1 MNSEYGLQA
10 THSGEALAL
19 KGVDVS
25 TRVSGLLAETR
36 LVQKY
41 RNDGDA
47 NLELTYT
54 FPLPVAGTLL
64 AFSVSIGDKKLEG
77 SVVPRTVAETAY
89 EKAIGEGNSAFRL
102 QEIRPDTYN
111 ATLGNVMPGEAVEIT
126 LRYAETL
133 AWNGKSVRYCLPT
146 TIAPRY
152 GQPTGFQPWQKPVT
166 DLAAEYPLSVRVV
179 IAGAL
184 AQSAI
189 ACPSH
194 RIGMKA
200 LPDGLSIALADGATM
215 DRDFVLE
222 IENEQ
227 VHSLGVS
234 AYARDTRITMLTL
247 LPPETESPEEG
258 RDVVLVIDCSGSMQG
273 DSLRLAK
280 EGVLLALGSLEPNER
295 FGVVAFGT
303 SFRQFDKSLQPA
315 NRMNLNMA
323 RSWVNDLENL
333 GGTAINGALEL
344 ALALHDGNPMD
355 ILLLTDGQ
363 DWQAGKSV
371 PSAKEKGV
379 RIFTMGIG
387 SAVAEESI
395 RMMAQETGG
404 ACELVSPTEDMS
416 VRIYRHFN
424 RMRQPQMRDLR
435 IDWPA
440 TPLWE
445 SRPKQACFAGD
456 AYTVFAALP
465 ESSAEAESVAVSF
478 EFAGQGGQSA
488 IVRLSAERDS
498 ADAIVRL
505 AARHRLEELHDEEKQ
520 AWAVEYQL
528 ITDRTD
534 YLVTM
539 ERSVGEKAEELPELQ
554 AQPQMLP
561 AGWGG
566 TSSVRYSKSRQSPE
580 FRQAIQVQAT
590 GAYDAVAF
598 SSSPDYSHHEWPTVL
613 RCRNTSLATALADNG
628 YDGMMNALRARA
640 KRKIRSGL
648 PKSYSGL
655 KDLPLP
661 AKLAELLELLLA
673 SHTEAELIASFYQ
686 ALLEHDGKGQIDQ
699 GLEKKIAAAIGNA
712 VPEIE
717 LVVMIVSCLNGL
729 RGDRRLSSSVDRY
742 DIPAFLRKQTD

>member
-10 THSGEALAL
+10 THSGETLAL

-41 RNDGDA
+41 RNDSNA

-102 QEIRPDTYN
+102 QEIRPGTYN
-111 ATLGNVMPGEAVEIT
+111 ATLGNVMAGEAVEIT

-133 AWNGKSVRYCLPT
+133 AWNGKSIRYHLPT

-200 LPDGLSIALADGATM
+200 LPDGLSIALADGASM

-227 VHSLGVS
+227 VQSLGVS

-247 LPPETESPEEG
+247 LPPGTESLAER
-258 RDVVLVIDCSGSMQG
+258 RDVVLVFDCSGSMQG

-280 EGVLLALGSLEPNER
+280 EGVLLALGSLQPNER
-295 FGVVAFGT
+295 FGIVAFGT
-303 SFRQFDKSLQPA
+303 KFLQFDKSLQPA
-315 NRMNLNMA
+315 NRKNLDMA
-323 RSWVNDLENL
+323 RRWVNYADNL
-333 GGTAINGALEL
+333 GGTDINGALEL
-344 ALALHDGNPMD
+344 ALSHHDGSPMD

-395 RMMAQETGG
+395 RLMAQETGG

-440 TPLWE
+440 APLWE

-465 ESSAEAESVAVSF
+465 ESTAEVESVAVSF
-478 EFAGQGGQSA
+478 GFAGQGAQSA
-488 IVRLSAERDS
+488 VVRLSAERDS

-505 AARHRLEELHDEEKQ
+505 AARHRLEALSDGEKQ

-539 ERSVGEKAEELPELQ
+539 ERSVSEKAEELPELQ
-554 AQPQMLP
+554 IQPQMLP

-566 TSSVRYSKSRQSPE
+566 TSTVRCFEVNQPIM
-580 FRQAIQVQAT
+580 FRAS
-590 GAYDAVAF
+590 GSHDAVAF
-598 SSSPDYSHHEWPTVL
+598 SSSPDYSHLDVPCVVRRTVSKA
-613 RCRNTSLATALADNG
+613 NAFADNG

-640 KRKIRSGL
+640 KRKILSGL

-661 AKLAELLELLLA
+661 EKLAELLELLFA
-673 SHTEAELIASFYQ
+673 KHSEAVVVASFYQ

-699 GLEKKIAAAIGNA
+699 GLEKKIAGAIGNA

-717 LVVMIVSCLNGL
+717 LVVMIVGCLNGL
-729 RGDRRLSSSVDRY
+729 RGDRRLSFSVDRY
-742 DIPAFLRKQTD
+742 DIPAFLRKQAD